1 MTLLKKAGLAVLE
14 RAVNKFRTSA
24 LHHRPNRTPPLRL
37 YLPLIVCL
45 AFRFSHKIT
54 LDTRHQQRGRSKHH
68 HHHHPPDMTRKN
80 HRRQHNSSPRPSP
93 YDTAD
98 RRRLPYN
105 ERRIHN
111 ENCRVLDDNRLIL
124 DDDRRSGQREDE
136 HPHGPRIDS
145 KSRRRR
151 DRGSRNG
158 PPWPP
163 KVNASTDRYTP
174 QYQQENSRSLPKT
187 PGTNGTTPS
196 VPLPAAIRERNAAL
210 PQREPSRPDAPA
222 AAAAYE
228 AAYEAAAPVSGG
240 DSCPRAGPVST
251 AHPRTGPD

>member
-1 MTLLKKAGLAVLE
+1 
-14 RAVNKFRTSA
+14 
-24 LHHRPNRTPPLRL
+24 
-37 YLPLIVCL
+37 
-45 AFRFSHKIT
+45 
-54 LDTRHQQRGRSKHH
+54 
-68 HHHHPPDMTRKN
+68 MTRRN

-98 RRRLPYN
+98 RHRVPYN
-105 ERRIHN
+105 ERRILN
-111 ENCRVLDDNRLIL
+111 ENRRVLDDNRLVL
-124 DDDRRSGQREDE
+124 DDDRCSGQREGE
-136 HPHGPRIDS
+136 HPPGPRIDS

-151 DRGSRNG
+151 DRGPRNG

-187 PGTNGTTPS
+187 PGTNGATPS

-222 AAAAYE
+222 AAAAYA
-228 AAYEAAAPVSGG
+228 AAYEAADTVSGG
-240 DSCPRAGPVST
+240 ASFPRAGPVST
-251 AHPRTGPD
+251 AHPRTDPDSGPESKPNASPRCLSDADSETSTTSLDRPLLLLSSSWQKGLPHLPGRTEVCLA

>member
-1 MTLLKKAGLAVLE
+1 
-14 RAVNKFRTSA
+14 
-24 LHHRPNRTPPLRL
+24 
-37 YLPLIVCL
+37 
-45 AFRFSHKIT
+45 
-54 LDTRHQQRGRSKHH
+54 
-68 HHHHPPDMTRKN
+68 MTRKN
-80 HRRQHNSSPRPSP
+80 RRRQHNSSPRPSP

-105 ERRIHN
+105 ERRILN
-111 ENCRVLDDNRLIL
+111 ENRRVLDDNRLVL

-136 HPHGPRIDS
+136 HPPGHRIDS

-151 DRGSRNG
+151 NRGPRNG

-163 KVNASTDRYTP
+163 KVNASTDRYTL

-196 VPLPAAIRERNAAL
+196 VQLPAAIRERNAAL

-222 AAAAYE
+222 AVAAYAAAYG
-228 AAYEAAAPVSGG
+228 AAAPVSGG
-240 DSCPRAGPVST
+240 ASCPRAGPGST
-251 AHPRTGPD
+251 AHTRTGPDSGPESKPNASPRCLSDADSETSTTSLDRPLLFLIQPRSRAVPEHEPISMAHWVYLVELLLIRSFAHPNS